1 MGAVLVLRAV
11 PKFKFPVPCVLL
23 VNDDTLKFVGAAVDV
38 FDEIFV
44 KLG

>member
-11 PKFKFPVPCVLL
+11 PKFKLPVPCVLL
-23 VNDDTLKFVGAAVDV
+23 VNEDTLKFVGAAVDV
-38 FDEIFV
+38 FVEIFV